1 MQTVTLIDRTL
12 FGLILNRLC
21 HQLLENH
28 GDFSESVIIGLQPR
42 GVLLS
47 DRLLEGLRAIRP
59 EAEIEYG
66 ILDTTFYRDDFRRQ
80 DKQLIALPTE
90 IPFSLENKRVILV
103 DDVLYTGRTIR
114 AGLEGL
120 LEYGRPV
127 SVELLVLIDRRFTRE
142 LPIEPMYVGRSV
154 DSYDNQKVKVLWK
167 REGNKNDEVLLIN
180 E

>member
-1 MQTVTLIDRTL
+1 
-12 FGLILNRLC
+12 
-21 HQLLENH
+21 
-28 GDFSESVIIGLQPR
+28 
-42 GVLLS
+42 
-47 DRLLEGLRAIRP
+47 
-59 EAEIEYG
+59 
-66 ILDTTFYRDDFRRQ
+66 
-80 DKQLIALPTE
+80 
-90 IPFSLENKRVILV
+90 VILV

-167 REGNKNDEVLLIN
+167 KEGNKNDEVLLIN